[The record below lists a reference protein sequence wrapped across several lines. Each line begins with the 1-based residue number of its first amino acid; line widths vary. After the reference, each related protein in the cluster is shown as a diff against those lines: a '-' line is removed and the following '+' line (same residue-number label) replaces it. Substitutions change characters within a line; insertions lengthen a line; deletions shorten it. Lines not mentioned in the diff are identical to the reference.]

1 MASAGRD
8 ANNSGTFGSTEVAQK
23 TCLQVKMR
31 SIAQAT
37 SVMEDEEIAGL
48 GKNEIGTLEL
58 ELTSRLV
65 VAQERVAPPATCR
78 VMKIAKLGAGE
89 D

>member
-1 MASAGRD
+1 
-8 ANNSGTFGSTEVAQK
+8 
-23 TCLQVKMR
+23 
-31 SIAQAT
+31 
-37 SVMEDEEIAGL
+37 MEDEEIAGL

-65 VAQERVAPPATCR
+65 VAQGRVAPPATCR